1 MTDDELNRVLRRVRW
16 LTAVFGLIGFVS
28 YFCLD
33 GPRSAFGFLLGALG
47 SFGNFLLFEW
57 LSQAIAPGDAPR
69 SPWKAGAFIGR
80 YLLLFTIGYV
90 IVKGLGVNPLAVVLG
105 LLASTA
111 AVLLSSTVEIIQ
123 GFSRSKHTD

>member
-1 MTDDELNRVLRRVRW
+1 MTEQELDRILSRVRW
-16 LTAVFGLIGFVS
+16 LTTLFGLVGFVL
-28 YFCLD
+28 YFCLE

-57 LSQAIAPGDAPR
+57 LSRAIAPGDAPR
-69 SPWKAGAFIGR
+69 QPWKSGAFVAR
-80 YLLLFTIGYV
+80 YLVLFAIGYV
-90 IVKGLGVNPLAVVLG
+90 IVKALGVNPLAVVLG

-111 AVLLSSTVEIIQ
+111 AVLFSSTVEIIQ